1 MKEQFNHEELNRM
14 RNDPDNYK
22 WGFFYYNPND
32 HRVFVPRR
40 KGIGLSLNWAN
51 PYAYLIIF
59 GIVLF
64 AVLMG
69 EILK

>member
-1 MKEQFNHEELNRM
+1 MEEQFNHEELNRM

-32 HRVFVPRR
+32 HRVFVSRK

-51 PYAYLIIF
+51 PYAYPIIF
-59 GIVLF
+59 GVVLF

>member
-1 MKEQFNHEELNRM
+1 MKEQFNQEELNRM

-22 WGFFYYNPND
+22 WGFFIITPTIIGYLYL
-32 HRVFVPRR
+32 VE

-59 GIVLF
+59 AIMLF
-64 AVLMG
+64 AVLVG
-69 EILK
+69 RF